1 MIVPKTFAFLKH
13 PLNHPKISIKLPR
26 VIPQIIPNNLCVYIE
41 TKMKSCENKSHEMEE
56 RGYKRVWLQQTRE
69 LSLPKY
75 FCTYFCL
82 EIFWERTN
90 IWHICVNFLK
100 IFFYTSFW
108 NTFVNIVRVYS
119 CKYKV
124 KIKITKSWKGS
135 VWSRSWHRV
144 TLNLYFAFLIIHKK
158 RIL

>member
-1 MIVPKTFAFLKH
+1 MSAIWW
-13 PLNHPKISIKLPR
+13 NS
-26 VIPQIIPNNLCVYIE
+26 QIIFYLCLYIE
-41 TKMKSCENKSHEMEE
+41 TKMKSCENKNHEMKE

-135 VWSRSWHRV
+135 VWSRSWHWV
-144 TLNLYFAFLIIHKK
+144 ILNLYFAFLITHGKEVFSFFPIFVF
-158 RIL
+158 